1 MFIINLTYIKP
12 IDEIEH
18 YLPAHIEFLKHHY
31 ALNHFLA
38 SGRKNPRTGGIIIA
52 AVESK
57 SDLDEILSHDPFYI
71 HQLADYQIIDFTP
84 SMTAPCLT
92 DYKEF

>member
-12 IDEIEH
+12 IEEIEH
-18 YLPAHIEFLKHHY
+18 YLPAHVEFLKHHY
-31 ALNHFLA
+31 TLGHFLA

-52 AVESK
+52 AVDTQSE
-57 SDLDEILSHDPFYI
+57 LEEILSHDPFHA
-71 HQLADYQIIDFTP
+71 HQLANYDIIDFTP
-84 SMTAPCLT
+84 SMTAPCLK